1 MFSPS
6 TLLRHQHGRR
16 DVKLAMKF
24 SRATSRV
31 SNGNTFYSRQELPDH
46 LPLHD
51 PPRMIVAF
59 AWDLGK
65 SREGNFG

>member
-1 MFSPS
+1 
-6 TLLRHQHGRR
+6 
-16 DVKLAMKF
+16 MKV
-24 SRATSRV
+24 SRATFRV
-31 SNGNTFYSRQELPDH
+31 SNGNTFQSPQEVPYH

-65 SREGNFG
+65 SREGNFR

>member
-1 MFSPS
+1 
-6 TLLRHQHGRR
+6 
-16 DVKLAMKF
+16 MKV
-24 SRATSRV
+24 SGATFRV
-31 SNGNTFYSRQELPDH
+31 SNGNTFHSRQEVPDH

-65 SREGNFG
+65 SREGNFR